1 MIRSL
6 TSIILFLFGAVAGII
21 GWGFYTTGTFAF
33 MPPDKPVT
41 KHNMVLE
48 KIEALGNLE
57 LIRYKYKDMVEHEVI
72 KAYLPDP
79 KVVLMVSGEVVGC
92 LNLKKV
98 KAADV
103 VEKTDTVYIRLP
115 RPEICYSKIN
125 HKDSKVFDTRNTTLF
140 SDRSKLIDQAYKIAE
155 GHLPQAAKQA
165 NIIERTR
172 ISGEK
177 LLRPL
182 FENLSN
188 KKVVFTY
195 APGGEKKIK
204 LK

>member
-1 MIRSL
+1 MIRSF
-6 TSIILFLFGAVAGII
+6 TSIIFFLLGAVAGIVF
-21 GWGFYTTGTFAF
+21 WGFYTTGTFAF
-33 MPPDKPVT
+33 LPADKPVT
-41 KHNMVLE
+41 THNVVLK

-79 KVVLMVSGEVVGC
+79 KVVLMVTGEVVGC
-92 LNLKKV
+92 INLKKV
-98 KAADV
+98 KTEDII
-103 VEKTDTVYIRLP
+103 EKKDTVYIRLP
-115 RPEICYSKIN
+115 RPEICYSKVN
-125 HKDSKVFDTRNTTLF
+125 HSESKVFDTRNTTLF
-140 SDRSKLIDQAYKIAE
+140 ADRSKLIDQAYKIAE
-155 GHLPQAAKQA
+155 NHLPQAAKQA

-172 ISGEK
+172 VSGEN

-182 FENLSN
+182 FENLSK

-195 APGGEKKIK
+195 DIGGEKKIK

>member
-6 TSIILFLFGAVAGII
+6 TSIFLFFLGAVLGII

-41 KHNMVLE
+41 SHTTVLK

-79 KVVLMVSGEVVGC
+79 KVVLMVAGEVVGC
-92 LNLKKV
+92 INLKKV

-103 VEKTDTVYIRLP
+103 IEKKDTVYIRLP

-125 HKDSKVFDTRNTTLF
+125 HSESKVFDTRNTTLF
-140 SDRSKLIDQAYKIAE
+140 GDRSKLIDQAYRIAE
-155 GHLPQAAKQA
+155 NHLPQAAKQA
-165 NIIERTR
+165 NIIERTKA
-172 ISGEK
+172 SGES

-182 FENLSN
+182 FENLSK

-195 APGGEKKIK
+195 AVGGKKKVK

>member
-1 MIRSL
+1 MIRS
-6 TSIILFLFGAVAGII
+6 FLSVIFFVFGAIVGII
-21 GWGFYTTGTFAF
+21 GWSFYKTGTFAF
-33 MPPDKPVT
+33 MPEDKPVT
-41 KHNMVLE
+41 THNVVLS

-79 KVVLMVSGEVVGC
+79 KVILMVTGEVVGC
-92 LNLKKV
+92 INLKKV
-98 KAADV
+98 KPSDV
-103 VEKTDTVYIRLP
+103 VEKQDTVYIRLP
-115 RPEICYSKIN
+115 RPEICHAKIN
-125 HKDSKVFDTRNTTLF
+125 HSESKVFDTRNTTLF

-155 GHLPQAAKQA
+155 NHLPQAAKQA
-165 NIIERTR
+165 NIIERTKV
-172 ISGEK
+172 SGEQ

-182 FENLSN
+182 FENLSK

-195 APGGEKKIK
+195 DVGGERKIK